1 MFLTAKNLF
10 VIESTTSDGISI
22 VIDQKLYSSFTLFIN
37 QRLLLLTSNI
47 RGIHKGLT
55 HDITYNRMKITVSIG
70 LW

>member
-47 RGIHKGLT
+47 RGIHMGLN
-55 HDITYNRMKITVSIG
+55 HDITYNRMNITVSIG